1 MSIGKVCL
9 KCSAQKPHS
18 SFYPSGVSPDW
29 YMPVCISCI
38 ADDLPAWSQR
48 RQQRIISGEPREIT
62 KTQTQSTA
70 RNKKSAFKSQQAEDA
85 YLREK
90 EKQNKNI
97 HKGSFVYYCA
107 WADRPDAVKIGYS
120 TNVFERMK
128 SFLTSSSSDLWLI
141 AVQSVKGVREEQRL
155 HNRFNSLRIRGEWF
169 RFESDLLHYIPTID
183 QTLAFEHFQ
192 NFPDHYKSSIYVPTM
207 ASFIESNF

>member
-1 MSIGKVCL
+1 M
-9 KCSAQKPHS
+9 
-18 SFYPSGVSPDW
+18 
-29 YMPVCISCI
+29 